1 MIFTTKALRT
11 LRNTEQILL
20 HLNVLS
26 ALVVTIFSCSNNEQP
41 TFTNRIAP
49 IIYKNCT
56 PCHRKGEA
64 GGYSFV
70 TYQEIAR
77 HADLIA
83 AVTKD
88 GYMPPWPADTAYS
101 RFCDEF
107 VLTQSELEALQ
118 LWAKSGAP
126 LGDGEVGRDLQSR
139 PVKAEI
145 KSDFQSKPP
154 DLVLK
159 MTEPFFIKGDNADKF
174 MIAKLP
180 YEIANDTFIRA
191 IEFVPGNRKLLHH
204 MNGHLISYTE
214 GKKLNVYEGESII
227 EMNMDTDQVALYN
240 IMGIQNDDGTF
251 PTLTPSVINY
261 LPGVISTVYPEGISG
276 YRMSKKGAFLL
287 KDLHYGPTPVN
298 DSDQSVINVY
308 FGNKPPKRPT
318 QEAILGTLGIS
329 EVVPPLQIP
338 PNEVKSF
345 STEITTTEKISLLT
359 VNPHMHLLGKSFK
372 GYAIKPNG
380 DTIPLVRINKW
391 DFRWQ
396 YFYTYKKPVVIPKG
410 SRICAEAT
418 FDNTTAN
425 PNNPFSPPRQVG
437 ERNTSMRTTDE
448 MFQFIITFLPYRK
461 GDEQLSLEK

>member
-1 MIFTTKALRT
+1 MFRAKAQRRREIVSTNFAFLASLRA
-11 LRNTEQILL
+11 ILFL
-20 HLNVLS
+20 PFLIVACN
-26 ALVVTIFSCSNNEQP
+26 NNEPP

-70 TYQEIAR
+70 TYEEVSR

-107 VLTQSELEALQ
+107 VLTQSALEALQ
-118 LWAKSGAP
+118 IWAKTGAP
-126 LGDGEVGRDLQSR
+126 LGDENSI
-139 PVKAEI
+139 PEPP
-145 KSDFQSKPP
+145 DFFVDSIYDKP

-159 MTEPFFIKGDNADKF
+159 MTETFFIKGDNADKF

-204 MNGHLISYTE
+204 MNGHLVSYSDD
-214 GKKLNVYEGESII
+214 KKQNVADGAHII
-227 EMNMDTDQVALYN
+227 EMNMDTDQVALYK

-251 PTLTPSVINY
+251 PTLTPSVVNY
-261 LPGVISTVYPEGISG
+261 LPGVISTIYPQGIGG

-308 FGNKPPKRPT
+308 FGNTPPKRPT
-318 QEAILGTLGIS
+318 REAILGTLGIS

-345 STEITTTEKISLLT
+345 STEITTTEKISFLT

-380 DTIPLVRINKW
+380 DTIPLVKINKW

-418 FDNTTAN
+418 FDNTASN

-461 GDEQLSLEK
+461 GDEQLSLE

>member
-1 MIFTTKALRT
+1 MFLAKAQRRMGIDRINFVFLASLLALIFVSVIIGCNK
-11 LRNTEQILL
+11 I
-20 HLNVLS
+20 H
-26 ALVVTIFSCSNNEQP
+26 QP
-41 TFTNRIAP
+41 TFTNSIAG
-49 IIYKNCT
+49 IVHKNCT

-70 TYQEIAR
+70 TYEEVSR

-83 AVTKD
+83 AVTND

-107 VLTQSELEALQ
+107 VLTKSELEALRV
-118 LWAKSGAP
+118 WAKNGAP
-126 LGDGEVGRDLQSR
+126 LGDKNKI
-139 PVKAEI
+139 PKPP
-145 KSDFQSKPP
+145 DFFIDSIHQTP

-159 MTEPFFIKGDNADKF
+159 MREPFFIKGDNADKF
-174 MIAKLP
+174 MIIKLP

-204 MNGHLISYTE
+204 MNGHLISYSE
-214 GKKLNVYEGESII
+214 GKKENVFEGEHIV
-227 EMNMDTDQVALYN
+227 EMDMDTDQTIIYRTL
-240 IMGIQNDDGTF
+240 GLQNDDGTF
-251 PTLTPSVINY
+251 PVLTPSVINY
-261 LPGVISTVYPEGISG
+261 LPGVISTVYPVEIGG

-308 FGNKPPKRPT
+308 FGSNPPKRPT
-318 QEAILGTLGIS
+318 REAILGTLGIS
-329 EVVPPLQIP
+329 DVVPPLQIP
-338 PNEVKSF
+338 PNEQKSF
-345 STEITTTEKISLLT
+345 YTEITTVEKISLLT

-372 GYAIKPNG
+372 AYAIKPNG
-380 DTIPLVRINKW
+380 DTIPLIKINKW

-410 SRICAEAT
+410 SRIRAEAV
-418 FDNTTAN
+418 FDNTSAN
-425 PNNPFSPPRQVG
+425 PNNPFTPPRQVG

-448 MFQFIITFLPYRK
+448 MFQFIITFLPYSK
-461 GDEQLSLEK
+461 GDENLSLE

>member
-1 MIFTTKALRT
+1 MIFFTTEAQSSQSFIRVFPL
-11 LRNTEQILL
+11 LLYGLCASVVIL
-20 HLNVLS
+20 N
-26 ALVVTIFSCSNNEQP
+26 SCTNAEHP

-70 TYQEIAR
+70 TYEEVSR

-118 LWAKSGAP
+118 IWAKSGAP
-126 LGDGEVGRDLQSR
+126 LGDENNI
-139 PVKAEI
+139 PKPP
-145 KSDFQSKPP
+145 DFFVDSTHEKP

-159 MTEPFFIKGDNADKF
+159 MTESFFIKGDNADKL
-174 MIAKLP
+174 MITKLP

-204 MNGHLISYTE
+204 MNGHLISYPA
-214 GKKLNVYEGESII
+214 GKKKNVFEGEHIV
-227 EMNMDTDQVALYN
+227 EMDMDTDQTIIYRTL
-240 IMGIQNDDGTF
+240 GLQNDDGTF

-261 LPGVISTVYPEGISG
+261 LPGVISTVYPEGIGG

-287 KDLHYGPTPVN
+287 KDLHYGPTPLN

-308 FGNKPPKRPT
+308 FGSKPPKRPV

-329 EVVPPLQIP
+329 DVVPPLQIP
-338 PNEVKSF
+338 ANERKSF
-345 STEITTTEKISLLT
+345 YTEITTSEKISLLT

-372 GYAIKPNG
+372 AYAVKPNG
-380 DTIPLVRINKW
+380 DTIPLININKW

-410 SRICAEAT
+410 SRIRAEAV
-418 FDNTTAN
+418 FDNTSAN
-425 PNNPFSPPRQVG
+425 ANNPFSPPRQVG

-461 GDEQLSLEK
+461 GDENLNLE

>member
-1 MIFTTKALRT
+1 MIYFSTKTQRALRA
-11 LRNTEQILL
+11 TEKILVQL
-20 HLNVLS
+20 SVLS
-26 ALVVTIFSCSNNEQP
+26 ALVVILNSCNNSEQP

-56 PCHRKGEA
+56 PCHRTGEA

-118 LWAKSGAP
+118 VWAKTGAP
-126 LGDGEVGRDLQSR
+126 LGDENTI
-139 PVKAEI
+139 PKPP
-145 KSDFQSKPP
+145 DFFVDSTHEKP

-159 MTEPFFIKGDNADKF
+159 MTESFFIKGDNSDKF
-174 MIAKLP
+174 MIAKFP

-191 IEFVPGNRKLLHH
+191 IEFVPDNRKLLHH
-204 MNGHLISYTE
+204 MNGHLVSYPE
-214 GKKLNVYEGESII
+214 GKKKNVAEGQHLV
-227 EMNMDTDQVALYN
+227 EMDMDTDQVVIYKQL
-240 IMGIQNDDGTF
+240 GLQNDDGTF

-261 LPGVISTVYPEGISG
+261 LPGVISTVYPEGIGG

-298 DSDQSVINVY
+298 DSDQSIINIY

-318 QEAILGTLGIS
+318 NELILGTLGVS

-338 PNEVKSF
+338 PDEVKSF

-359 VNPHMHLLGKSFK
+359 VNPHLHLLGKSFK
-372 GYAIKPNG
+372 SYAVKPNG

-396 YFYTYKKPVVIPKG
+396 YFYTYKKPVIIPKG
-410 SRICAEAT
+410 SRIRAEAT

-461 GDEQLSLEK
+461 GDENINLER

>member
-1 MIFTTKALRT
+1 MFRSKAQRRREIVSTNFAFLASLRA
-11 LRNTEQILL
+11 LLILSFL
-20 HLNVLS
+20 IVACNRS
-26 ALVVTIFSCSNNEQP
+26 EPP
-41 TFTNRIAP
+41 TFTNRIAG
-49 IIYKNCT
+49 IIHKNCT

-70 TYQEIAR
+70 TYEEVSR

-118 LWAKSGAP
+118 IWAKAGAP
-126 LGDGEVGRDLQSR
+126 LGDEKNI
-139 PVKAEI
+139 PEPP
-145 KSDFQSKPP
+145 DFFVDSILDKP

-159 MTEPFFIKGDNADKF
+159 MTESFFIKGDNADKF

-180 YEIANDTFIRA
+180 YEITNDTFISA
-191 IEFVPGNRKLLHH
+191 SEFVPGNRKLLHH
-204 MNGHLISYTE
+204 MNGHLISYPE
-214 GKKLNVYEGESII
+214 GKMQNVFESKNII
-227 EMNMDTDQVALYN
+227 EMNMDTDQVALYK

-261 LPGVISTVYPEGISG
+261 LPGVISTVYPQGIGG

-287 KDLHYGPTPVN
+287 KDLHYGPTPIN
-298 DSDQSVINVY
+298 DSDQSMINIY
-308 FGNKPPKRPT
+308 FGNTPPKRPVR
-318 QEAILGTLGIS
+318 EAILGTLGIS
-329 EVVPPLQIP
+329 EVIPPLQIP
-338 PNEVKSF
+338 PDEVKSF
-345 STEITTTEKISLLT
+345 RTEITTTEKISLLT

-380 DTIPLVRINKW
+380 DTIPLVKINKW
-391 DFRWQ
+391 EFRWQ
-396 YFYTYKKPVVIPKG
+396 YFYTYKKPVIIPKG

-418 FDNTTAN
+418 FDNTSAN

-461 GDEQLSLEK
+461 GDEHLSLE